1 MTDDALRCATA
12 EEFAAW
18 MEAHHSA
25 AGEVWLALPK
35 KGTGVASVTRSEAL
49 DVALCYGWI
58 DGKAFS
64 GGVPD
69 GWWAQRFSPR
79 RARSPW
85 SKINCARVE
94 ELIATG
100 RMRPA
105 GLEQVEQA
113 KADGRWAA
121 AYAPP
126 STAEVPPELQAAL
139 DASPAA
145 ATAFAALSKSSRYQI
160 LLTLQKAKKAETRAR
175 RIAGYVERLEAGEPP
190 HGPARSR
197 TTSPG

>member
-1 MTDDALRCATA
+1 MTDDALHCATP

-18 MEAHHSA
+18 LEDNHQK

-35 KGTGVASVTRSEAL
+35 KGTDAASVTRSEAL

-58 DGKAFS
+58 DGKAS
-64 GGVPD
+64 SASMPD

-79 RARSPW
+79 RPRSPW

-94 ELIATG
+94 ELIAAG
-100 RMRPA
+100 RMRPS

-121 AYAPP
+121 AYAPQ
-126 STAEVPPELQAAL
+126 SSAEVPPELQAAL

-145 ATAFAALSKSSRYQI
+145 AAAFAALSKSSRYQI

-175 RIAGYVERLEAGEPP
+175 RIAGYVERLEAGQSP
-190 HGPARSR
+190 HGPVK
-197 TTSPG
+197 TSNAG